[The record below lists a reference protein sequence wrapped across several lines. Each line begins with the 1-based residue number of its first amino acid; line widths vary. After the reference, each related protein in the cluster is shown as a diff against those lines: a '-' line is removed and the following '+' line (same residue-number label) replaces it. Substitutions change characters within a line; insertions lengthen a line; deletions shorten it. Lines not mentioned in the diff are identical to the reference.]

1 MTLRVLSIFGTRPE
15 AVKMAPVVQAL
26 AHTPQVVPLVCVTAQ
41 HRQML
46 DQVLRLFDIQ
56 PDVDLNLMQS
66 DQNLASLTAAIFT
79 HLDPVLARLKPDWI
93 LVQGD
98 TTTVMASSLAAFYH
112 RIHIGHVEAGLRTN
126 DKWQPF
132 PEEINRRLA
141 SVVTDL
147 HFAPTDW
154 ARHNLIRENIPSQQI
169 IVTGN
174 PVIDALQAVVRMPAT
189 PDVLDI
195 FKHIDI
201 PYQSSEPSDKAS
213 ESAPRL
219 ILVTAHRRENFG
231 QPLEH
236 ICSALREL
244 ADIYKDGI
252 RIVYPVHL
260 NPNVQKPVHRIL
272 GDIPNIILLEPLDY
286 LPMIHLMKHAS
297 LVLTDSGGLQE
308 EAPALGKPVLVMRA
322 VTERPEGVQA
332 GTVRLV
338 GTDTD
343 VIVTQTCHLLDD
355 PQAYAAMA
363 QAINPYGDG
372 KAAMRIVNAILEAG
386 A

>member
-15 AVKMAPVVQAL
+15 AVKMAPVVQSL
-26 AHTPQVVPLVCVTAQ
+26 THTPGIDSLVCVTAQ

-46 DQVLRLFDIQ
+46 DQVLGLFNIVPEIDLDLMQ
-56 PDVDLNLMQS
+56 PDQS
-66 DQNLASLTAAIFT
+66 LASLTAEVFT
-79 HLDPVLARLKPDWI
+79 HLDPVLADLKPDWV

-98 TTTVMASSLAAFYH
+98 TTTAMASSLAAYYH
-112 RIHIGHVEAGLRTN
+112 HIHVGHVEAGLRTN

-147 HFAPTDW
+147 HFTPTDW
-154 ARHNLIRENIPSQQI
+154 ARQNLLRENIPSEQI

-174 PVIDALQAVVRMPAT
+174 PVIDALYSVVKMPFTSAVLELFKRV
-189 PDVLDI
+189 DI
-195 FKHIDI
+195 R
-201 PYQSSEPSDKAS
+201 YNSSEIKLVTSPGS
-213 ESAPRL
+213 PRL

-231 QPLEH
+231 KPLEN
-236 ICSALREL
+236 ICMALKEL
-244 ADIYKDGI
+244 AEAYGDRI

-260 NPNVQKPVHRIL
+260 NPNVQAPVYCL
-272 GDIPNIILLEPLDY
+272 LSDTPNIILLPPLDY
-286 LPMIHLMKHAS
+286 LPMVHLMKHAS

-308 EAPALGKPVLVMRA
+308 EAPALGIPVLVMRA
-322 VTERPEGVQA
+322 VTERPEGVTA

-338 GTDTD
+338 GTDP
-343 VIVTQTCHLLDD
+343 IQIFNQSRYLLDD

-363 QAINPYGDG
+363 HAINPYGDG
-372 KAAMRIVNAILEAG
+372 KAAMRITNAILNTPI
-386 A
+386 